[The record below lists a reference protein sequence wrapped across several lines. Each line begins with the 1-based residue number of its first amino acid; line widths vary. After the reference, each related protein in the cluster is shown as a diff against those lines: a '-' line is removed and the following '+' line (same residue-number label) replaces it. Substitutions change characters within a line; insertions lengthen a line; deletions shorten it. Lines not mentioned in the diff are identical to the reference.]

1 MRGFGGSYG
10 EVVRHTSLLA
20 LEPLAA
26 ESAAFLVFD
35 FRRVEY
41 TGFAN

>member
-1 MRGFGGSYG
+1 MGVYG

-26 ESAAFLVFD
+26 ESAASLVFD
-35 FRRVEY
+35 LDSIEY
-41 TGFAN
+41 NWFAN